1 VKRVYTIKI
10 FDQDFSIKT
19 DADENR
25 VHELAAYLQQRFDR
39 IKAAA
44 HNASRPDQMALTL
57 LDVANDFFEVRD
69 LLSEVKSEVESRSN
83 QMISRIESISPMEV

>member
-1 VKRVYTIKI
+1 MKRVYTIKI

-19 DADENR
+19 EADESR
-25 VHELAAYLQQRFDR
+25 IQELAEYLQQRFDK
-39 IKAAA
+39 IKVAAR
-44 HNASRPDQMALTL
+44 HASRPDQMALTL